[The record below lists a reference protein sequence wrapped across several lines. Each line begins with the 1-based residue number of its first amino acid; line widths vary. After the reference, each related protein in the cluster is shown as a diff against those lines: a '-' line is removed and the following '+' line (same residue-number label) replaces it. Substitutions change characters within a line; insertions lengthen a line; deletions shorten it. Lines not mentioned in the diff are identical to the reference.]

1 MNNDPETFPDH
12 YNFSQRYGYEPLP
25 APMQLGELSQDFRRE
40 ICNAFES
47 FAREFN
53 RPRSGRHFSEQG
65 RQLFQ
70 AILGEFDGIPDFEVD
85 TTDRS
90 TVIGRV
96 QGLLRNKPCHHVLKF
111 LEILLRQTC
120 AKGHTSQS
128 SQFAN
133 NVRRLLQKHIAAYH
147 LSIEK
152 RARGCPR
159 YWFFPC
165 DSAEH
170 ATAVSQ
176 ALKALQEGGFEG
188 ATAHLRKAAQAI
200 NGGRHDDAITASIHA
215 VESVARMIDS
225 EASKTL
231 APALKSLQREGLI
244 THDALRQ
251 GFEKLYG
258 YTCDERGLRHALD
271 KGEAAVGTAESVFMF
286 GACAA
291 FAGYLVRKQQSLQ

>member
-25 APMQLGELSQDFRRE
+25 APMQLGELSPDFRRE

-47 FAREFN
+47 FARGFDL
-53 RPRSGRHFSEQG
+53 GGYFSDNGE
-65 RQLFQ
+65 RLFR

-96 QGLLRNKPCHHVLKF
+96 QGLLRNEPCHHVLKF

-120 AKGHTSQS
+120 EKGHTSQS

-133 NVRRLLQKHIAAYH
+133 NVLRLLQKHTAAYH

-176 ALKALQEGGFEG
+176 ALETLQKGGFEG